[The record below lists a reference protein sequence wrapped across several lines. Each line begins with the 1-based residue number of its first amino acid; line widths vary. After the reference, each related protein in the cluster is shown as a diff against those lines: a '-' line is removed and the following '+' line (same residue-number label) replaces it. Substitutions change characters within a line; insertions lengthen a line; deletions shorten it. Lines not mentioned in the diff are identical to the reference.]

1 MKVKILRAIL
11 AISVCLMPAIAT
23 AHEQVFYPRGACRIY
38 VDTDLIRLPKQ
49 CGTTASP
56 HIRARYLRRISG
68 GCSVFTTEAGIASR
82 ATGRAGR
89 KSYRHG
95 LVLT

>member
-23 AHEQVFYPRGACRIY
+23 AHAEVFYPRGACRIY

-49 CGTTASP
+49 CGTTAIPAHSRTIFAS
-56 HIRARYLRRISG
+56 HIRRLFRLYD
-68 GCSVFTTEAGIASR
+68 
-82 ATGRAGR
+82 
-89 KSYRHG
+89 
-95 LVLT
+95 